1 MGDSPS
7 GKPISE
13 LFKEQGIVLG
23 IKVDKGVQPLYNTD
37 GETVTQGITGL
48 AERCKKYYARGARF
62 AKWRAV
68 CHIKDSGAPTQ
79 LAIDQ
84 NAETL
89 ARYGAICQASGL
101 VPIIEPEVLMDG
113 KHHILRSA
121 EATQRVQAAVVYA
134 MQRHRLLLE
143 GILLKPNMVR
153 PGASAKPVSAATVAR
168 ATVRVLQHTLPAAVP
183 GVHFLSGGMTEEFA
197 TECLNEMNKL
207 NLGARPWSLSFSFGR
222 ARQIRRRCQW
232 QCRCQRLPTRG
243 RLCLLRAQFSHE
255 RSALFPNSRIQLFTF
270 LVICQDLICQDF
282 FPLHK
287 IV

>member
-1 MGDSPS
+1 MG
-7 GKPISE
+7 
-13 LFKEQGIVLG
+13 
-23 IKVDKGVQPLYNTD
+23 LYNTD

-79 LAIDQ
+79 LAIDH
-84 NAETL
+84 A
-89 ARYGAICQASGL
+89 ASD
-101 VPIIEPEVLMDG
+101 PREG
-113 KHHILRSA
+113 K
-121 EATQRVQAAVVYA
+121 
-134 MQRHRLLLE
+134 
-143 GILLKPNMVR
+143 
-153 PGASAKPVSAATVAR
+153 
-168 ATVRVLQHTLPAAVP
+168 
-183 GVHFLSGGMTEEFA
+183 
-197 TECLNEMNKL
+197 
-207 NLGARPWSLSFSFGR
+207 WFGH

-243 RLCLLRAQFSHE
+243 RLCLLRAQSSHE

-282 FPLHK
+282 FPLRK